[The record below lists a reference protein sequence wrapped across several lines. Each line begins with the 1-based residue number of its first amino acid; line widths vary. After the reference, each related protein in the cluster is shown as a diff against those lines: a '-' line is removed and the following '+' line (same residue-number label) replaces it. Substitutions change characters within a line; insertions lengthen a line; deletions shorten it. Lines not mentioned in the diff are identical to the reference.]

1 MVPVSSRDELR
12 NLASTLSVA
21 THYTAN
27 DGSVVEVSEDTLV
40 SIIGALGY
48 ELSADSSEQELAQL
62 RARVED
68 AEATRPLPRCV
79 VAREGDRHFFNV
91 HVHDGAAADVRILL
105 EEGGEVRPRQEDN
118 WTPPRIVDGCAWGE
132 ATFSTPDDLPLG
144 WHTLQLR
151 SEDIEEECQL
161 VVTPTTL
168 STTASLREQP
178 CSGVMAQ
185 LYSVRSADSWGI
197 GDFHDL
203 GTLAEVLA
211 THADAD
217 YVLVNPLHAAEPF
230 PPVEDS
236 PYLPTT
242 RRFMNP
248 IYLHIESIPEYQSLD
263 AQTQA
268 EIQQLAA
275 PLKELNHS
283 GGLIDRNPIY
293 ATKLQVLRELYN
305 TPRSPEHEQQFREYV
320 EMEGQGLI
328 DFSLWCA
335 EQDLAAEAEHAAQNG
350 NHALSEEP
358 MEVAAFYAWVQ
369 WLCDA
374 QMRQAHRR
382 ALDAG
387 MSIGIMADLAV
398 GVHPGGADAHTLAEV
413 LAPQASVGAPP
424 DAYNQ
429 QGQDWSQP
437 PWDPFKLAESGYA
450 AWRDML
456 RTILRH
462 SGGIRIDHILGLFRL
477 WWIPR
482 MQAPTHGTYV
492 RFDYN
497 ALVGILVLEAERAG
511 AVVIGEDLGT
521 FEPWVQDVLAARG
534 IMGTSILWFES
545 ELEGGGPRLPEH
557 YRELCLTSVTT
568 HDLPPTA
575 GYLAGTHVELR
586 DQLGLFSRSKE
597 EENAEDLAWQ
607 NEVLERVRE
616 RGYFRGHS
624 PVETFLGAERGER
637 GPLVDLVAALHRY
650 VAATP
655 SLLTC
660 TALVDLVGDKAVQ
673 NQPGTTKEHYPN
685 WCVPLRNAAGEPM
698 LIEDLA
704 DAEFFRTIAAAA
716 SR

>member
-1 MVPVSSRDELR
+1 MSCRDELR

-21 THYTAN
+21 TQYTAN
-27 DGSVVEVSEDTLV
+27 DGTVVNVSDETLI

-48 ELSADSSEQELAQL
+48 ELSADSSEKELAQL

-91 HVHDGAAADVRILL
+91 HVHDSAPADVRIML

-118 WTPPRIVDGCAWGE
+118 WTPPRSVDGQSWGE
-132 ATFSTPDDLPLG
+132 ATFSTPADLPLG

-151 SEDIEEECQL
+151 SDGIDTQCHL
-161 VVTPTTL
+161 VVTPASL
-168 STTASLREQP
+168 STTASLREQHR
-178 CSGVMAQ
+178 SGVMAQ
-185 LYSVRSADSWGI
+185 LYSVRSAESWGI

-203 GTLAEVLA
+203 GSLAEVLA

-248 IYLHIESIPEYQSLD
+248 IYLHIESIEEYQCLD
-263 AQTQA
+263 EQTQA

-275 PLKELNHS
+275 PLKQLNHS

-305 TPRSPEHEQQFREYV
+305 TPRSAERERQFREYV
-320 EMEGQGLI
+320 EMEGQGLV

-335 EQDLAAEAEHAAQNG
+335 QQDIAADSDHTAEQG
-350 NHALSEEP
+350 NHAAHEDP
-358 MEVAAFYAWVQ
+358 TEVAGFYAWLQ
-369 WLCDA
+369 WLCDC
-374 QMRQAHRR
+374 QLREAHRR
-382 ALDAG
+382 ALAAG

-398 GVHPGGADAHTLAEV
+398 GVHPGGADAHNLAEV
-413 LAPQASVGAPP
+413 LAPRASVGAPP

-482 MQAPTHGTYV
+482 MQPPTEGTYV
-492 RFDYN
+492 HFDYN
-497 ALVGILVLEAERAG
+497 ALVGILALEAERAG

-521 FEPWVQDVLAARG
+521 FESWVQDVLAERG

-545 ELEGGGPRLPEH
+545 EADGRGPRLPQH

-575 GYLAGTHVELR
+575 GYLAGTHVRLR
-586 DQLGLFSRSKE
+586 DELGLFSRSME

-616 RGYFRGHS
+616 LGYFEGHS
-624 PVETFLGAERGER
+624 PIGDFRGAERGER
-637 GPLVDLVAALHRY
+637 GPLVELVAALHRY

-660 TALVDLVGDKAVQ
+660 TSLVDLVGDVAVQ
-673 NQPGTTKEHYPN
+673 NQPGTTKEQYPN
-685 WCVPLRNAAGEPM
+685 WCVPLKNAAGEPV

-704 DAEFFRTIAAAA
+704 EAEFFQTVAAAA
-716 SR
+716 AR